1 MKETLLAILR
11 QILTAVGGILAGK
24 GYVDGAEVEIIVGG
38 AVALASAV
46 WMLFVKKK
54 DVAAAKELAEYKGA

>member
-38 AVALASAV
+38 AVALASAI

-54 DVAAAKELAEYKGA
+54 DVDTAKELAEYKGV